1 MYTWMIR
8 FAILLAVFAAPAAM
22 ALDSGEMFDDPQKEE
37 RAREIGRTLR
47 CLVCQNQSIFD
58 SNAGLAKD
66 LRVLVRERIDAGDSD
81 EEVVDY
87 IAARYGDY
95 VRLKPPV
102 SANTYALWVA
112 PAVILVIG
120 AGLVMGYFRGRKPS
134 PPLTTAERDS
144 ARRVLEGKS
153 S

>member
-1 MYTWMIR
+1 MRTWIIG
-8 FAILLAVFAAPAAM
+8 FSVLLGFLALPAAV
-22 ALDSGEMFDDPQKEE
+22 ALDPGEMFDDPQKEE
-37 RAREIGRTLR
+37 RARTIGRTLR

-66 LRVLVRERIDAGDSD
+66 LRVLVRERIDAGDTD

-87 IAARYGDY
+87 VAARYGDY

-102 SANTYALWVA
+102 AAHTYVLWIA
-112 PAVILVIG
+112 PGAILIIG

-134 PPLTTAERDS
+134 PQLTVADRES
-144 ARRVLEGKS
+144 ARRILEGKAP
-153 S
+153 